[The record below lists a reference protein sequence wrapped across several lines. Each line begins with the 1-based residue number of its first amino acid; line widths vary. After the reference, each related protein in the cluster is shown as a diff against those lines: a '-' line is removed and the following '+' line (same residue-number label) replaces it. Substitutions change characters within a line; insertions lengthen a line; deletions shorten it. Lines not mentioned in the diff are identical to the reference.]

1 VRQRAARYGTIGAPK
16 SNAGNRTVPIPPA
29 TLNALREWKLQCP
42 RGKLNLVFP
51 NGRGNVEVLSN
62 IVNRGLMPTLVKADV
77 VDTNGKAK
85 YSGMHA
91 LRHYF
96 ASWCANR
103 KADGGL
109 E

>member
-1 VRQRAARYGTIGAPK
+1 
-16 SNAGNRTVPIPPA
+16 
-29 TLNALREWKLQCP
+29 
-42 RGKLNLVFP
+42 
-51 NGRGNVEVLSN
+51 
-62 IVNRGLMPTLVKADV
+62 MPTLVKADV